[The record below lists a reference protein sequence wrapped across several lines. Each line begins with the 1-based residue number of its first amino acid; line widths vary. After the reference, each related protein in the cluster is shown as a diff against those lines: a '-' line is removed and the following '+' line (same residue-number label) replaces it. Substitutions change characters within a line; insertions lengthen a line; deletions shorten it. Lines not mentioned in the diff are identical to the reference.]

1 MIDTFWRDL
10 KRGKQVETMAL
21 DLIHIKYPSAH
32 IIHGYNKFWDIYV
45 PELQI
50 GIEVK
55 SDQKSK
61 YTGNIVVEIA
71 FDGKKSALCVT
82 KAKYWMFY
90 DGYGFV
96 VIKPNRIWDCIN
108 DNKLLPVNFIGNG
121 DTKQKTAYLIK
132 KSILYQYKENG
143 KS

>member
-1 MIDTFWRDL
+1 MISTFWSDL
-10 KRGKQVETMAL
+10 KKGKQVERMAL
-21 DLIHIKYPSAH
+21 DLIHTKYPNAH

-71 FDGKKSALCVT
+71 FDGKRSALCVT

-108 DNKLLPVNFIGNG
+108 DNKLVPVNFIGNG

>member
-1 MIDTFWRDL
+1 MIDTFWSDL
-10 KRGKQVETMAL
+10 KRGKQVERMAL
-21 DLIHIKYPSAH
+21 DLIHTKYPSAY
-32 IIHGYNKFWDIYV
+32 IIDGYNKFWDIYV
-45 PELQI
+45 PELEV

-55 SDQKSK
+55 SDEKSK

-71 FDGKKSALCVT
+71 FNGRKSALCVT

-96 VIKPNRIWDCIN
+96 AIKPDRIWDCIN
-108 DNKLLPVNFIGNG
+108 DNKLVPVNFIGKG

-132 KSILYQYKENG
+132 KSILYQYKEYG
-143 KS
+143 ES